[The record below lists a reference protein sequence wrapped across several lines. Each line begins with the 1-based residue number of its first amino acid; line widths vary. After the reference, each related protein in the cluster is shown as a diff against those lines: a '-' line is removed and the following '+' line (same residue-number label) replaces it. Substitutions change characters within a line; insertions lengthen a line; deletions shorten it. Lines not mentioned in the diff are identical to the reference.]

1 MEMELDSKLKEEIEL
16 AKKVRKNAYVPYSNF
31 KVGAVLKTKKGK
43 TYTGCNIENNGIQ
56 SICAE
61 RVAFCKA
68 LSEGEKEFESILVI
82 GGYNEETAM
91 KEECLPCGYCRQF
104 ISEFVNK
111 DFNIYTICENNVK
124 AYQIGDLLPYVFKL
138 DK

>member
-1 MEMELDSKLKEEIEL
+1 MNMELDSKLKEEIEQ
-16 AKKVRKNAYVPYSNF
+16 AKKVRENAYVPYSNF
-31 KVGAVLKTKKGK
+31 KVGAVLKTKNGK
-43 TYTGCNIENNGIQ
+43 IYTGCNIENNGIQ

-68 LSEGEKEFESILVI
+68 LSEGEKEFESILAI
-82 GGYNEETAM
+82 GGYNEESAM

-104 ISEFVNK
+104 ISEFVDSN
-111 DFNIYTICENNVK
+111 FNIYTVSKNSVK
-124 AYQIGDLLPYVFKL
+124 EYKISDLLPYVFKL

>member
-1 MEMELDSKLKEEIEL
+1 MELDSKLKEEIEL

-111 DFNIYTICENNVK
+111 DFNIYTICENDVK
-124 AYQIGDLLPYVFKL
+124 AYKISDLLPYVFKL

>member
-1 MEMELDSKLKEEIEL
+1 MNMELDSKLKEEIEL
-16 AKKVRKNAYVPYSNF
+16 AKKVRENAYVPYSNF

-82 GGYNEETAM
+82 GGYNEESAM

-104 ISEFVNK
+104 ISEFVDK
-111 DFNIYTICENNVK
+111 DFNIYTICENDVK
-124 AYQIGDLLPYVFKL
+124 AYKIGDLLPYVFKL
-138 DK
+138 DE

>member
-1 MEMELDSKLKEEIEL
+1 MNMELDSNLKEEIEL

-43 TYTGCNIENNGIQ
+43 TYTACNIENNGIQ

-82 GGYNEETAM
+82 GGYNEESAM

-124 AYQIGDLLPYVFKL
+124 TYKISDLLPYVFKL